1 MIDTMKQLIAAAAL
15 LPVLAPQAP
24 ALDPTAILVEQ
35 EPQHHLVFANESVR
49 VIDLHMPPGWR
60 SLKHSHV
67 RDNVAV
73 MIDPGRTDPEALARV
88 GRVTFQ
94 KCCYSHA
101 VGNTA
106 PLEQHFLDIEIL
118 TSGAKANDTRELA
131 AHTLEL
137 ENDKVRVYHVTLA
150 AGQSMV
156 GHSHGHGWL
165 TVMVKGTSAPGSFQ
179 WHVALSTDA
188 MKNSGT
194 VPLEMVEI
202 EPK

>member
-1 MIDTMKQLIAAAAL
+1 MKYLIVAAAL
-15 LPVLAPQAP
+15 LAGAAQQPPTF
-24 ALDPTAILVEQ
+24 DPDAINVEQ
-35 EPQHHLVFANESVR
+35 EPRHHLVFANEFVR
-49 VIDLHMPPGWR
+49 VIDLRMPPGWR

-67 RDNVAV
+67 LDNVAV
-73 MIDPGRTDPEALARV
+73 MIDSGRTDPESLARV

-94 KCCYSHA
+94 KASYSHVA
-101 VGNTA
+101 GNTA
-106 PLEQHFLDIEIL
+106 PGEAHFLDIEIL
-118 TSGAKANDTRELA
+118 TSGAKANETRELA

-137 ENDKVRVYHVTLA
+137 ENDKVRAYRVTLA
-150 AGQSMV
+150 PGQSMV

-165 TVMVKGTSAPGSFQ
+165 TVMVKGTSTPGSFQ
-179 WHVALSTDA
+179 WHDALSTDA

>member
-1 MIDTMKQLIAAAAL
+1 MKHLIVAAAL
-15 LPVLAPQAP
+15 LAGAAQQPP
-24 ALDPTAILVEQ
+24 AFDPDAINVEQ
-35 EPQHHLVFANESVR
+35 EQQHHLVFANEFLR

-73 MIDPGRTDPEALARV
+73 LIDPGRTDPESLARV

-94 KCCYSHA
+94 KASYSHVA
-101 VGNTA
+101 GNTA
-106 PLEQHFLDIEIL
+106 PGEAHFLDIEIL

-137 ENDKVRVYHVTLA
+137 ENDKVRAYHVTLA
-150 AGQSMV
+150 PGQSMV

-165 TVMVKGTSAPGSFQ
+165 TVIVKGGSEPPGSFH
-179 WHVALSTDA
+179 WHEALSTEA
-188 MKNSGT
+188 EKNSGT
-194 VPLEMVEI
+194 TPLEMVEI

>member
-1 MIDTMKQLIAAAAL
+1 MKHLIVAAAL
-15 LPVLAPQAP
+15 LAGAAAQQPP
-24 ALDPTAILVEQ
+24 AFDPDAINVEQ
-35 EPQHHLVFANESVR
+35 EPRHHLVFANDSVR

-73 MIDPGRTDPEALARV
+73 MIDSGRTDPESLARV

-94 KCCYSHA
+94 KGGYSHVA
-101 VGNTA
+101 ANTA
-106 PLEQHFLDIEIL
+106 PAEAHFLDIEIL

-137 ENDKVRVYHVTLA
+137 ENDRVRVYRVTLA
-150 AGQSMV
+150 PGQSMV

-165 TVMVKGTSAPGSFQ
+165 SVTIKGGGPPGSFQ
-179 WHVALSTDA
+179 WHDALSTDA

-194 VPLEMVEI
+194 SPLVMVEI

>member
-15 LPVLAPQAP
+15 LPALAQQAP

-49 VIDLHMPPGWR
+49 VIDLHMPPGFR
-60 SLKHSHV
+60 SLKHSHL

-73 MIDPGRTDPEALARV
+73 AIDPGRDDAEALARV

-94 KCCYSHA
+94 TGGYSHVA
-101 VGNTA
+101 ANTN
-106 PLEQHFLDIEIL
+106 PLEAHYVDVEIL

-131 AHTLEL
+131 AHRLEL
-137 ENDKVRVYHVTLA
+137 ENDKVRVYRVTLA

-165 TVMVKGTSAPGSFQ
+165 SIVVKGSATPGAFR
-179 WHVALSTDA
+179 WHDALSTDA

-194 VPLEMVEI
+194 SPLELVEI